1 MKMMPMLKKTAV
13 IPGGQISPLM
23 LWNVLN
29 QPAQENLWRVKFKLG
44 KKHKN
49 TNVLLLATTN
59 VSILQWSSSEHE
71 ACGARL
77 LSRELSDV
85 WLVRNSPSVS
95 PSPFRSLSGIASS
108 P

>member
-29 QPAQENLWRVKFKLG
+29 QPAQENLWRVKFKLV

-49 TNVLLLATTN
+49 TNVLLLAATN
-59 VSILQWSSSEHE
+59 VSILQWSSSELVVL
-71 ACGARL
+71 ACYLESCLMFG
-77 LSRELSDV
+77 
-85 WLVRNSPSVS
+85 W
-95 PSPFRSLSGIASS
+95 
-108 P
+108 